1 MKTNAFCC
9 RLLLSALSLLLA
21 AGCLTSCGGSAV
33 QETSAAPETT
43 SAVTTTET
51 EAPQEFFK
59 LTGEVCVVRPEGAI
73 SDDLLTAVKLMT
85 SAGKALVGGVN
96 VIEDWYRDELV
107 RNEFEILLGVT
118 NRPESGDAYA
128 QLTYHDYMYEVVSPG
143 VVVICGGSD
152 KHVSFVP
159 LAEALLQRAY
169 GVVLTGETAPTINA
183 ALLAHPRWHDDFP
196 LVEAPLFTDA
206 AEAARRMARRS
217 PTTREK
223 S

>member
-96 VIEDWYRDELV
+96 VIE
-107 RNEFEILLGVT
+107 
-118 NRPESGDAYA
+118 SGDPSA
-128 QLTYHDYMYEVVSPG
+128 VVAEGYGAGGGSCG
-143 VVVICGGSD
+143 VVDAPSGAGGD
-152 KHVSFVP
+152 
-159 LAEALLQRAY
+159 
-169 GVVLTGETAPTINA
+169 GVVIVYGY
-183 ALLAHPRWHDDFP
+183 
-196 LVEAPLFTDA
+196 VV
-206 AEAARRMARRS
+206 
-217 PTTREK
+217 
-223 S
+223 